1 MVFVP
6 KRLKRNFN
14 IIYMKKYLVFGLLFL
29 AIAAFVII
37 PLVNKSSDNTEQTD
51 ADLPAV
57 FTFKENLAT
66 KGDEVVPLKITL
78 NSSEIKVVELIY
90 NDSVFA
96 SWNDPKGAI
105 NYSLKA
111 GFYGVG
117 TRSLVLRSTLKDGTS
132 FDDER
137 MLRVLSEIVP
147 EKWLVDVI
155 TSFPHNTTSFTQG
168 LEFNKGELFEGTG
181 QRGESIIAKVNLKTG
196 VIDQKMGLDATYFG
210 EGITVFKDK
219 IYQLTWQEQK
229 CFVYTKNTF
238 QIEKDIPY
246 NGEGW
251 GLCNNGTSLIMSNGS
266 ERIVFRNP
274 TTFEIERSIEVY
286 NNEGPVANLN
296 ELEYVDDLI
305 YANVWMT
312 NFIVVIDPNNGKVLA
327 QIDASSLVA
336 SGKGSTGDVLNG
348 IAYNPVTSKWYLT
361 GKNWAKLFEI
371 KFKKA

>member
-1 MVFVP
+1 
-6 KRLKRNFN
+6 
-14 IIYMKKYLVFGLLFL
+14 MKKYIVFGLLFL

-37 PLVNKSSDNTEQTD
+37 PLVNKSSDTTHQSDE
-51 ADLPAV
+51 DLPAV

-66 KGDEVVPLKITL
+66 KGDEVVPLKIAL
-78 NSSEIKVVELIY
+78 NSSDIKTVELIY

-96 SWNDPKGAI
+96 SWISPKGSI

-117 TRSLVLRSTLKDGTS
+117 TRSLVLRTTLKDGS
-132 FDDER
+132 SYDDER
-137 MLRVLSEIVP
+137 MLRVLSEILP
-147 EKWLVDVI
+147 EKWLIEKVA
-155 TSFPHNTTSFTQG
+155 SFPHNSTSFTQG
-168 LEFNKGELFEGTG
+168 LEFYKGELFEGTG
-181 QRGESIIAKVNLKTG
+181 QRGQSIIAKVNLKSG
-196 VIDQKMGLDATYFG
+196 IIEQKMGLDANYFG
-210 EGITVFKDK
+210 EGITVFNDK

-229 CFVYTKNTF
+229 CFVYNKKTF

-274 TTFEIERSIEVY
+274 TTFEIERTIEVY

-312 NFIVVIDPNNGKVLA
+312 NLIVVIDPTNGKVLA
-327 QIDASSLVA
+327 QIDASSIV
-336 SGKGSTGDVLNG
+336 SEGKGSTGDVLNG
-348 IAYNPVTSKWYLT
+348 IAYNPATSKWYLT
-361 GKNWAKLFEI
+361 GKNWLKLFEV

>member
-1 MVFVP
+1 
-6 KRLKRNFN
+6 
-14 IIYMKKYLVFGLLFL
+14 MKKYLVFGLLIL

-37 PLVNKSSDNTEQTD
+37 PLVNNTSDNTEQID
-51 ADLPAV
+51 ADLPVV
-57 FTFKENLAT
+57 FAFKENLAT

-78 NSSEIKVVELIY
+78 NSSEVKVVELIY

-96 SWNDPKGAI
+96 SWNNPKGAI
-105 NYSLKA
+105 SYSLKA
-111 GFYGVG
+111 GFFGVG
-117 TRSLVLRSTLKDGTS
+117 TRTLVLRSTLKDGSS
-132 FDDER
+132 FEDER

-147 EKWLVDVI
+147 EKWVVDVI
-155 TSFPHNTTSFTQG
+155 SSYPHNMTSFTQG
-168 LEFNKGELFEGTG
+168 LEFNKGELYEGTG
-181 QRGESIIAKVNLKTG
+181 QRGQSIIAKVNLKTG
-196 VIDQKMGLDATYFG
+196 VIDQKMGLDANYFG

-229 CFVYTKNTF
+229 CFIYNKNTF
-238 QIEKDIPY
+238 QIEKDVPY

-274 TTFEIERSIEVY
+274 TTFEIERTIEVY

-312 NFIVVIDPNNGKVLA
+312 NYMVVIDPNNGKVLA
-327 QIDASSLVA
+327 QVDATSLVA
-336 SGKGSTGDVLNG
+336 TGKGPTGDVLNG
-348 IAYNPVTSKWYLT
+348 IAYNPATSKWYMT
-361 GKNWAKLFEI
+361 GKNWAKLFEV
-371 KFKKA
+371 KFKKS

>member
-37 PLVNKSSDNTEQTD
+37 PLVNKSSDNTDQTD

-361 GKNWAKLFEI
+361 GKNWVKLFEI

>member
-286 NNEGPVANLN
+286 NNEGPVAN
-296 ELEYVDDLI
+296 
-305 YANVWMT
+305 
-312 NFIVVIDPNNGKVLA
+312 
-327 QIDASSLVA
+327 
-336 SGKGSTGDVLNG
+336 
-348 IAYNPVTSKWYLT
+348 
-361 GKNWAKLFEI
+361 
-371 KFKKA
+371 

>member
-37 PLVNKSSDNTEQTD
+37 PLVNKSSDNTDQTD

-229 CFVYTKNTF
+229 CFVYNKNTF

>member
-155 TSFPHNTTSFTQG
+155 TSFPHNTASFTQG